1 MNNPD
6 PRRRAKPEL
15 PHVGRSAVAAT
26 DVASCFAL
34 GTLVLLEDGSHAEVG
49 TVAHMTRVRAAAKIL
64 LADRIFFMQVH
75 GIFLI

>member
-1 MNNPD
+1 MSRGASQHLRQIHQQAAECNTEAEA
-6 PRRRAKPEL
+6 RA
-15 PHVGRSAVAAT
+15 GM
-26 DVASCFAL
+26 
-34 GTLVLLEDGSHAEVG
+34 G